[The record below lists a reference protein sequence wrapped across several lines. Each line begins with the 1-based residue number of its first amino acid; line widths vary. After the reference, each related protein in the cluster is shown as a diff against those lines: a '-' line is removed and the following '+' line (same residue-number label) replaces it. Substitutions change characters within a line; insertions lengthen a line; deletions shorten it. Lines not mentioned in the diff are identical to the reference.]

1 MINSTEYL
9 LQNLSNNEST
19 ETENKIAELIPITL
33 LFQQNSKK
41 SSWSTLRNIL
51 KERVFMKKNSQNFV
65 TCSAKDYISEA
76 SFVTQPSIP
85 RSVSKTPNLSR
96 RYTAESF
103 EDAIFLPIL
112 QNDYNA
118 LVKNLK
124 TYSSNINYM
133 RAPGLTPLHQAC
145 AVGNLKMVKTLIVH
159 GADTTLRTWSNL
171 TPLLIANLF
180 GHFDVALF
188 LINQG
193 ANTRDIQDGVT
204 FDSKLASTVTYKFE
218 KKTRRGSFSS
228 GSNL

>member
-1 MINSTEYL
+1 
-9 LQNLSNNEST
+9 
-19 ETENKIAELIPITL
+19 
-33 LFQQNSKK
+33 
-41 SSWSTLRNIL
+41 
-51 KERVFMKKNSQNFV
+51 MKKNSQNFV